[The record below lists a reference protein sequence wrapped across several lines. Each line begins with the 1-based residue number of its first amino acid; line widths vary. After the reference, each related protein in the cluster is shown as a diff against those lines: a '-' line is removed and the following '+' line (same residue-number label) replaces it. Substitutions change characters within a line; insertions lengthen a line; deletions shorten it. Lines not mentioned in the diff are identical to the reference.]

1 MSVNFDVSLES
12 EEEENPVEDKD
23 TVSKIQE
30 VFRQQFSISSQECAS
45 LKKNYIK
52 YVANSNDFS
61 KVVAGVGSEMQVFDV
76 TTTGLSKYIGK
87 DNFGKFSHPISGVKF
102 FNKDNNIV
110 LASSSCGEITMYDLR
125 SFKKIHTFEG
135 KREMII

>member
-1 MSVNFDVSLES
+1 MSLVFDVSLES

-23 TVSKIQE
+23 TVSNIRE
-30 VFRQQFSISSQECAS
+30 VFRQQFSISFQECAS

-52 YVANSNDFS
+52 YAGNSNDFT
-61 KVVAGVGSEMQVFDV
+61 KIAVGVGSEMQIFDV
-76 TTTGLSKYIGK
+76 TSTGLSKYIGK

-102 FNKDNNIV
+102 FHEDPNIV
-110 LASSSCGEITMYDLR
+110 LASTTCGEINMYDLR

-135 KREMII
+135 KILN